1 MAMEDLIKDNPG
13 RFIIDP
19 DRRYTEWGIWEI
31 YTGPTGPGS
40 YVPNVDDAVR
50 DWNMGFF
57 RVATVDYTTGMS
69 TLVHWDSFNANK
81 TVETVDVFLG
91 VGPGYQSESW
101 RVYLDTRV
109 MPHVLEV
116 DRRLHI
122 YGTQVEYFKVF
133 KGTDISD
140 SGTVISAFYDA
151 GGNLLGEN
159 IPFEIVRTPD
169 ANNLAIKAPM
179 TGYTSYKLY
188 DGELVTVV
196 AYNNGGSKIGHYKML
211 IDNTSLVRR
220 TDAFRKYVKGIRL
233 ETPFL
238 SESDPTLIE
247 FPINV
252 NAATVT
258 MQGVVEYSD
267 GSLARVPVTDGSGK
281 FQVFGLTHYVP
292 TILGQTVPLTLN
304 YRLSEDEYAYTQG
317 PTYNESITER
327 YRAKTVAAD
336 KAYSIKLYAYPVWQD
351 DINGYTLDFW
361 LFNLDRQEYYRV
373 PKGLVQVHAGSRNFD
388 GLDFLSTQRVTFA
401 LSMNELDG
409 KYTTYR
415 HVQTIEISLKAPGN
429 EDRTNWTLRYT
440 PGSMIEYGNDLKAAV
455 TFINT
460 NNWTIDIGNGY
471 NSKEEWLRH
480 TYEAVEPLYD
490 DQVEVEP
497 PAPTHF
503 IVHTARRQTEFSID
517 QWDQALNL
525 YYDLNEGETLF
536 IRFIRRTVVND
547 LQLAV
552 IGLPCHQV

>member
-1 MAMEDLIKDNPG
+1 MAMEDLIDNPG

-31 YTGPTGPGS
+31 YTGPNGTGA

-50 DWNMGFF
+50 DWGVGFF
-57 RVATVDYTTGMS
+57 RVATVDYTTGLS
-69 TLVHWDSFNANK
+69 VLVPWDAFSSSESVQ
-81 TVETVDVFLG
+81 TEDVLLG

-101 RVYLDTRV
+101 RVYLDTRK

-116 DRRLHI
+116 DRRLHL
-122 YGTQVEYFKVF
+122 YGTEVHHYKVF
-133 KGTDISD
+133 KGSDISE
-140 SGTVISAFYDA
+140 SGTVISAFYDQN
-151 GGNLLGEN
+151 GNFLGEN
-159 IPFEIVRTPD
+159 IPFELVRTPD

-179 TGYTSYKLY
+179 TGYTGYKLS
-188 DGELVTVV
+188 DGESVTVV
-196 AYNNGGSKIGHYKML
+196 AYNNNGTKVGHYKML
-211 IDNTSLVRR
+211 VDNTSLVRR
-220 TDAFRKYVKGIRL
+220 TDAFRKYVKAIRL

-238 SESDPTLIE
+238 SKSDPTLIE

-252 NAATVT
+252 NAATVS

-267 GSLARVPVTDGSGK
+267 GTLKRIPITEGTGN
-281 FQVFGLTHYVP
+281 FQVFGLAHYVP
-292 TILGQTVPLTLN
+292 TIQGQIVPLTLN
-304 YRLSEDEYAYTQG
+304 YRMGEDEYSYTQG

-327 YRAKTVAAD
+327 YRAKTIAAD
-336 KAYSIKLYAYPVWQD
+336 NVYSIKLYAYPVWQD
-351 DINGYTLDFW
+351 DIRGYTLDFW

-373 PKGLVQVHAGSRNFD
+373 PKGMVQVNSGSRNFD
-388 GLDFLSTQRVTFA
+388 GLDFLTSQRVTFA

-415 HVQTIEISLKAPGN
+415 HIQTVEIALKAPGN
-429 EDRTNWTLRYT
+429 EDRTNWLIKFT
-440 PGSMIEYGNDLKAAV
+440 PGGLKEYGMGLKAAV

-460 NNWTIDIGNGY
+460 NNWTIDISNGF

-480 TYEAVEPLYD
+480 TYEAVEPLFD
-490 DQVEVEP
+490 DQVEVEAP
-497 PAPTHF
+497 EPTHF
-503 IVHTARRQTEFSID
+503 IVHTARRQVEFTID
-517 QWDQALNL
+517 QWNQPLGL
-525 YYDLNEGETLF
+525 YYDLNEGEVLF